1 MNRMINREI
10 EAKQKKAGSRKIKLE
25 IKKEKKLGKKKENQE
40 NAVQ

>member
-10 EAKQKKAGSRKIKLE
+10 EAKRKKTGSRKIKLE